1 MTAPK
6 TFISYSWSS
15 PDHQQWVLDLA
26 TQLRE
31 NGVDVIFD
39 KWDLKEGD
47 DAIAFM
53 ERIVTDDSIE
63 KVVVVLDREYAEKAN
78 DRKGGV
84 GTETQIITPQIY
96 KKVRDQNKFVG
107 VISETDAEGKAYL
120 PAFYQSRLYIDLSAE
135 EIFAENF
142 DQLLRW
148 IFNKPAYPKPQI
160 GNPPAFLDETAV
172 LLPTRSRARRAIDQL
187 QKGTDLSS
195 SALSDYLETLSGSFE
210 NLRLDGAAE
219 PFDEAVVES
228 ISSFLPY
235 RDEYIHVISVLA
247 RHSPKPQHIAAIKSF
262 FERALIYCFAPP
274 TTNGY
279 RSEWFD
285 NYRFIIHE
293 LFLYTVAILIK
304 NQQFSC
310 VDELVRGGFYLGSQ
324 QQFSHEPMRGLVIL
338 NQDQNS
344 IDEWRKKRLSLNR
357 TSLRADFLKE
367 RSKVAAVDFL
377 DLMQA
382 DFVLYMRDAA
392 EALARNGH
400 NRWWPVTLVYAGDR
414 HAPFEIFARAR
425 SASYY
430 QLIAPMLGLA
440 SPSDL
445 VALLG
450 RFGKGDGLF
459 VPRWNYHTLAVAE
472 LTGADK
478 LGTVA

>member
-15 PDHQQWVLDLA
+15 PDHQEWVLDLA

-63 KVVVVLDREYAEKAN
+63 KVVVVLDKEYAEKA
-78 DRKGGV
+78 DGRKGGV

-96 KKVRDQNKFVG
+96 RKVRDQNKFVG

-120 PAFYQSRLYIDLSAE
+120 PAFYQSRLYIDLSTE

-142 DQLLRW
+142 EQLLRW
-148 IFNKPAYPKPQI
+148 IFNKPAYPKPQV
-160 GNPPAFLDETAV
+160 GKPPAFLDETSV
-172 LLPTRSRARRAIDQL
+172 LLPTRSRAKRAIDQL
-187 QKGTDLSS
+187 QKGSDLSV
-195 SALSDYLETLSGSFE
+195 SALADYLETLSGSFE
-210 NLRLDGAAE
+210 TLRLDGSAQ
-219 PFDEAVVES
+219 PFDQAVVDS
-228 ISSFLPY
+228 INAFIPY
-235 RDEYIHVISVLA
+235 RDEFIHVISVLA
-247 RHSPKPQHIAAIKSF
+247 RHNPKPQHVASIKRF
-262 FERALIYCFAPP
+262 FERALIYCFPPP
-274 TTNGY
+274 TLSGY

-293 LFLYTVAILIK
+293 LFLYAVAILIK
-304 NQQFSC
+304 NEQFSC
-310 VDELVRGGFYLGSQ
+310 VDQLVRGGFYVGNL
-324 QQFSHEPMRGLVIL
+324 QQFSHEPMQGLVL
-338 NQDQNS
+338 VNQDQDS
-344 IDEWRKKRLSLNR
+344 LDEWRKKRLSLNR
-357 TSLRADFLKE
+357 TSLRADFLSE
-367 RSKVAAVDFL
+367 RTKGAAIDFSE
-377 DLMQA
+377 LMQA
-382 DFVLYMRDAA
+382 DFVLYIRDAA
-392 EALARNGH
+392 EAAARNGH
-400 NRWWPVTLVYAGDR
+400 NRWFPVTLVYAADR
-414 HAPFEIFARAR
+414 YVPFEIFARAR
-425 SASYY
+425 SASYF
-430 QLIAPMLGLA
+430 QQIAPMLGLT
-440 SPSDL
+440 SPSDF

-459 VPRWNYHTLAVAE
+459 IPTWHHHSLGVRE